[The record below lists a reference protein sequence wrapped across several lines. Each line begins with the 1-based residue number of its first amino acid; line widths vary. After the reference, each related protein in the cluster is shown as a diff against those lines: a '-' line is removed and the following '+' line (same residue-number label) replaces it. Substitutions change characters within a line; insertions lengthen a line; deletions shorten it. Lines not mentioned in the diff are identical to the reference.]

1 MRRIALALALL
12 AAVAVGGAAAA
23 KAAPDDPVS
32 SPVARVD
39 QCSQLDSFSNPTPAW
54 LKNEAAAHKV
64 AKRAQAWLR
73 KHPAAQLVAAGDWL
87 SVSERHGAYHVAF
100 ARDAGRHERELRK
113 ALGDPAR
120 LCVDPALYTLKEL
133 TALQGRVDQ
142 DLAALK
148 AEGVL
153 INATW
158 VDAPTDTLVIGLD
171 RRSADDAAAKLRQRY
186 GAVAAVRVQ
195 FQEVVAADSGGRE
208 QPQPRPVGADPA
220 G

>member
-39 QCSQLDSFSNPTPAW
+39 HCTYPEDSRFTPAW
-54 LKNEAAAHKV
+54 LKNEAAAFKV
-64 AKRAQAWLR
+64 AERARAWLR
-73 KHPAAQLVAAGDWL
+73 KHPAAKLVAAGDWL
-87 SVSERHGAYHVAF
+87 SVSEQHGAYHVAF

-133 TALQGRVDQ
+133 YGLQRRVDR
-142 DLAALK
+142 DLAALR

-153 INATW
+153 INATG
-158 VDAPTDTLVIGLD
+158 VDVPTDTLVIGLD
-171 RRSADDAAAKLRQRY
+171 RRSAGDATAKLRQRY
-186 GAVAAVRVQ
+186 GAAAAVRVE
-195 FQEVVAADSGGRE
+195 FQEEAVALSGGRE
-208 QPQPRPVGADPA
+208 QPQPRPAGADPA